1 MWATN
6 SLIGSSLSFWLKAGI
21 LPFLVLVSG
30 FLFEIETDVGAE
42 RAMITYRVAAEAN
55 TGDES
60 EWSHD

>member
-30 FLFEIETDVGAE
+30 FLFEIETDVGSE
-42 RAMITYRVAAEAN
+42 RATITYSVAPNAN

-60 EWSHD
+60 EWRHY